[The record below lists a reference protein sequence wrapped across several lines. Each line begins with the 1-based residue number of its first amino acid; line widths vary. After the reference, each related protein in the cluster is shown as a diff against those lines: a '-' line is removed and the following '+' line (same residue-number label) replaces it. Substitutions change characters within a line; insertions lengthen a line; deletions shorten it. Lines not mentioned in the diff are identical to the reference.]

1 MVGCLVELG
10 YADTSISRVAE
21 RAGVSK
27 GALQHHFPSKE
38 DMMTATAESLLANAT
53 FLHIRN
59 TRSPRA
65 ERSPARELRRIWDKG
80 ANTDEFRA
88 LLEILVK
95 MRTDAQLKARL
106 ATLLRAWHEQAAELT
121 RAGYEAA
128 SGDDDDVALLM
139 AMNACLIR
147 GLVIQ
152 QQYTD
157 DPEFVARIMTRWIG
171 MISPLLRPR
180 GEKP

>member
-1 MVGCLVELG
+1 
-10 YADTSISRVAE
+10 VA

-38 DMMTATAESLLANAT
+38 DLMAATANWLLDNAT
-53 FLHIRN
+53 FLQIRN
-59 TRSPRA
+59 TRRPTA
-65 ERSPARELRRIWDKG
+65 VRSSARELLDTWQKG

-88 LLEILVK
+88 LLEILVR
-95 MRTDAQLKARL
+95 MRTDPALKTRVAPEL
-106 ATLLRAWHEQAAELT
+106 QAWHERSALLT

-128 SGDDDDVALLM
+128 SGREDDVDLLM

-152 QQYTD
+152 EQYTA
-157 DPEFVARIMTRWIG
+157 DPAYIARIMARWIE
-171 MISPLLRPR
+171 IAAPLLLPHGPDTR
-180 GEKP
+180 